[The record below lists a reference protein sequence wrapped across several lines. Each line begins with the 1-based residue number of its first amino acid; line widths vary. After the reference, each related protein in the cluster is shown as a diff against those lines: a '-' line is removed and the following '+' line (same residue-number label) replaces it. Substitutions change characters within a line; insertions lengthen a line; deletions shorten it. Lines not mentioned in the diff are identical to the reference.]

1 MSVTPVSASTPV
13 VSKVPLA
20 SFVAQC
26 EGQMVPLS
34 KTLSYFAALPLEEND
49 LRKLLYDPVAA
60 IPPKIGQILPRLR
73 LALVPYL
80 EKESQDHAR
89 NGSDRHDSAASKR
102 ASGKNSA
109 PELVAFT
116 EPNRSRQLA
125 SATSEHNGEV
135 FLFLAVKAEDLA
147 EYHYTFYNSLAALV
161 TPRLEAASLERFQA
175 LIRDEL
181 SIETHGEVDEKSWR
195 LKEKVTQR
203 KGDPARAS
211 KPLQDYFRQAMDD
224 TLTLY
229 LHGLCCDID
238 VEAGP
243 RQLASRYVR
252 RRLLLLRELFPPP
265 EGFALFPE
273 EL

>member
-1 MSVTPVSASTPV
+1 
-13 VSKVPLA
+13 
-20 SFVAQC
+20 
-26 EGQMVPLS
+26 MVPLS
-34 KTLSYFAALPLEEND
+34 KSLSYFAALPLEEND

-147 EYHYTFYNSLAALV
+147 EYHYTFYNSLASLV

-203 KGDPARAS
+203 KGDPARDS
-211 KPLQDYFRQAMDD
+211 KPLQDYFRQAMED

>member
-1 MSVTPVSASTPV
+1 
-13 VSKVPLA
+13 
-20 SFVAQC
+20 
-26 EGQMVPLS
+26 
-34 KTLSYFAALPLEEND
+34 
-49 LRKLLYDPVAA
+49 
-60 IPPKIGQILPRLR
+60 
-73 LALVPYL
+73 
-80 EKESQDHAR
+80 
-89 NGSDRHDSAASKR
+89 
-102 ASGKNSA
+102 
-109 PELVAFT
+109 VAFS

-161 TPRLEAASLERFQA
+161 TPRLEAAALERFQGM
-175 LIRDEL
+175 IQDEL
-181 SIETHGEVDEKSWR
+181 GIETHGEVDEKSWR
-195 LKEKVTQR
+195 LKEKIIQR
-203 KGDPARAS
+203 KGIPAPDS
-211 KPLQDYFRQAMDD
+211 KPLQDYFRQAMED

-238 VEAGP
+238 IEAGP

>member
-1 MSVTPVSASTPV
+1 MPV

-20 SFVAQC
+20 SFMAQC

-34 KTLSYFAALPLEEND
+34 KSLSYFAAFPLEEND

-60 IPPKIGQILPRLR
+60 IPPKIGQILPHLR
-73 LALVPYL
+73 FVLVPYL
-80 EKESQDHAR
+80 EKESPDHGP
-89 NGSDRHDSAASKR
+89 NGSDRRESAASKR
-102 ASGKNSA
+102 LSSKNGAS
-109 PELVAFT
+109 ELVSYS
-116 EPNRSRQLA
+116 EPTRSRQIA
-125 SATSEHNGEV
+125 SASSEQNGEL

-147 EYHYTFYNSLAALV
+147 EYHYTFYNSLAALL
-161 TPRLEAASLERFQA
+161 TPRLEAASIERFQG

-181 SIETHGEVDEKSWR
+181 TIETHGEVDEKSWR

-203 KGDPARAS
+203 KGDPTRDS
-211 KPLQDYFRQAMDD
+211 KPLQDYFRQAMED

-238 VEAGP
+238 VDAGP

>member
-1 MSVTPVSASTPV
+1 
-13 VSKVPLA
+13 
-20 SFVAQC
+20 
-26 EGQMVPLS
+26 MVPLS
-34 KTLSYFAALPLEEND
+34 KSLSYFAALPLEEND

-73 LALVPYL
+73 LVLVPYL
-80 EKESQDHAR
+80 EKESPDHPR
-89 NGSDRHDSAASKR
+89 NGSERSESAASKR
-102 ASGKNSA
+102 SSARNGA

-116 EPNRSRQLA
+116 EPSHSKQLA
-125 SATSEHNGEV
+125 SASAEHNGEV

-147 EYHYTFYNSLAALV
+147 QYHYTFYSGLAALV
-161 TPRLEAASLERFQA
+161 APRLEATSLERFQG

-181 SIETHGEVDEKSWR
+181 TIETHGEVDEKSWR
-195 LKEKVTQR
+195 LKEKIIQR
-203 KGDPARAS
+203 KGDPARDS
-211 KPLQDYFRQAMDD
+211 KPLQDYFRQAMQD

-252 RRLLLLRELFPPP
+252 RRLLLLREIFPPP